1 MSKREKS
8 EEMKLFIVEDEF
20 KIREELKI
28 LLESEGYQVEALS
41 SFQNIVQDII
51 QQDYDLLLLDIN
63 LPNENGFVI
72 CKEVKKHK
80 QTPIIFV
87 TSRNTEEDELNSI
100 LSGGDD
106 FVTKPYNKYILLAKI
121 RRALKLHDPT
131 RYKELV
137 VHDVVLDLHFSV
149 VKYHDQEVEL
159 TRNEFRIL
167 YYLFLNAGQVLSKEK
182 LIEYLWNDQYYLD
195 ETILL
200 VNINRLRKKL
210 EDIGLVDFVQTKRGV
225 GYFV

>member
-1 MSKREKS
+1 
-8 EEMKLFIVEDEF
+8 MKLLIVEDDF

-28 LLESEGYQVEALS
+28 LLESEGYQVEAIDF
-41 SFQNIVQDII
+41 FQNIIQDII
-51 QQDYDLLLLDIN
+51 GKEYDLLLLDIN
-63 LPNENGFVI
+63 LPNENGFTI
-72 CKEVKKHK
+72 CKEIKKHK
-80 QTPIIFV
+80 QVPIIFV

-106 FVTKPYNKYILLAKI
+106 FVVKPYNKYILLEKI
-121 RRALKLHDPT
+121 RRALKLNDPT
-131 RYKELV
+131 RYKEIV
-137 VHDVVLDLHFSV
+137 VHDVLLDLHLSK
-149 VKYHDQEVEL
+149 VKYQEKEVEL

-167 YYLFLNAGQVLSKEK
+167 YYLFLNVGQVLSKEK
-182 LIEYLWNDQYYLD
+182 LIQYLWNDQYYLD

-210 EDIGLVDFVQTKRGV
+210 EDIGLNDFVKTKRGV

>member
-1 MSKREKS
+1 
-8 EEMKLFIVEDEF
+8 MKILIVEDDL

-28 LLESEGYQVEALS
+28 LLEREGYQVEVLS
-41 SFQNIVQDII
+41 SFLNTVEDIRCR
-51 QQDYDLLLLDIN
+51 DYDLLLLDIN
-63 LPNENGFVI
+63 LPDKNGFTI
-72 CKEVKKHK
+72 CKEIKKDK

-106 FVTKPYNKYILLAKI
+106 FVTKPYNKYILLEKI
-121 RRALKLHDPT
+121 GRALKLNDPT

-137 VHDVVLDLHFSV
+137 VHDVILDLHLSKI
-149 VKYHDQEVEL
+149 KYHDQEVEL

-167 YYLFLNAGQVLSKEK
+167 YYLFLNVGQVLSKEK
-182 LIEYLWNDQYYLD
+182 LIEYLWNDAYYLD

-210 EDIGLVDFVQTKRGV
+210 EDIGLNDFVKTKRGV

>member
-1 MSKREKS
+1 
-8 EEMKLFIVEDEF
+8 MKILIVEDDL

-28 LLESEGYQVEALS
+28 LLERERYQVEVLS
-41 SFQNIVQDII
+41 SFLNTVEDIRCR
-51 QQDYDLLLLDIN
+51 DYDLLLLDIN
-63 LPNENGFVI
+63 LPDKNGFTI
-72 CKEVKKHK
+72 CKEIKKDK

-87 TSRNTEEDELNSI
+87 TSRNTEEDELYSI

-106 FVTKPYNKYILLAKI
+106 FVTKPYNKYILLEKI
-121 RRALKLHDPT
+121 RRALKLNDPT

-137 VHDVVLDLHFSV
+137 VHDVILDLHLSKI
-149 VKYHDQEVEL
+149 KYHDQEVEL

-167 YYLFLNAGQVLSKEK
+167 YYLFLNVGQVLSKEK
-182 LIEYLWNDQYYLD
+182 LIEYLWNDEYYLD

-210 EDIGLVDFVQTKRGV
+210 EDIGLKDFVKTKRGV
-225 GYFV
+225 GYFI

>member
-1 MSKREKS
+1 
-8 EEMKLFIVEDEF
+8 MKILIVEDDL

-28 LLESEGYQVEALS
+28 LLERERYQVEVLS
-41 SFQNIVQDII
+41 SFLNTVEDIRCR
-51 QQDYDLLLLDIN
+51 DYDLLLLDIN
-63 LPNENGFVI
+63 LPDKNGFTI
-72 CKEVKKHK
+72 CKEIKKDK

-106 FVTKPYNKYILLAKI
+106 FVTKPYNKYILLEKI
-121 RRALKLHDPT
+121 GRALKLNDPT

-137 VHDVVLDLHFSV
+137 VHDVILDLHLSKI
-149 VKYHDQEVEL
+149 KYHDQEVEL

-167 YYLFLNAGQVLSKEK
+167 YYLFLNVGQVLSKEK
-182 LIEYLWNDQYYLD
+182 LIEYLWNDKYYLD

-210 EDIGLVDFVQTKRGV
+210 EDIGLKDFVKTKRGV
-225 GYFV
+225 GYFI

>member
-1 MSKREKS
+1 
-8 EEMKLFIVEDEF
+8 MKILIVEDDL

-28 LLESEGYQVEALS
+28 LLEREGYQVEVLS
-41 SFQNIVQDII
+41 SFLNTVEDIRCR
-51 QQDYDLLLLDIN
+51 DYDLLLLDIN
-63 LPNENGFVI
+63 LPDKNGFTI
-72 CKEVKKHK
+72 CKEIKKDK

-106 FVTKPYNKYILLAKI
+106 FVTKPYNKYILLEKI
-121 RRALKLHDPT
+121 GRALKLNDPT

-137 VHDVVLDLHFSV
+137 VHDVILDLHLSKI
-149 VKYHDQEVEL
+149 KYHDQEVEL

-167 YYLFLNAGQVLSKEK
+167 YYLFLNVGQVLSKEN
-182 LIEYLWNDQYYLD
+182 LIEYLWNGAYYLD

-210 EDIGLVDFVQTKRGV
+210 EDMGLKDFVKTKRGV
-225 GYFV
+225 GYFI

>member
-1 MSKREKS
+1 
-8 EEMKLFIVEDEF
+8 MKLFIVEDEP

-28 LLESEGYQVEALS
+28 LLESEGYQIEALS
-41 SFQNIVQDII
+41 SFQQVVQDII
-51 QQDYDLLLLDIN
+51 KQEYDLLLLDIN
-63 LPNENGFVI
+63 LPNENGFMI
-72 CKEVKKHK
+72 CKEVKKHR

-106 FVTKPYNKYILLAKI
+106 FVTKPYNKYILLEKI
-121 RRALKLHDPT
+121 RRALKLNDPT

-137 VHDVVLDLHFSV
+137 VQDVVLDLPFST

-182 LIEYLWNDQYYLD
+182 LIEYLWNDAYYLD
-195 ETILL
+195 EAILL

-210 EDIGLVDFVQTKRGV
+210 EDIDLKDFVKTKRGV

>member
-1 MSKREKS
+1 
-8 EEMKLFIVEDEF
+8 MKILIVEDDL

-28 LLESEGYQVEALS
+28 LLEREGYQVEVLS
-41 SFQNIVQDII
+41 SFLNTVEDIRCR
-51 QQDYDLLLLDIN
+51 DYDLLLLDIN
-63 LPNENGFVI
+63 LPDKNGFTI
-72 CKEVKKHK
+72 CKEIKKDK

-106 FVTKPYNKYILLAKI
+106 FVTKPYNKYILLEKI
-121 RRALKLHDPT
+121 GRALKLNDPT

-137 VHDVVLDLHFSV
+137 VHDVILDLHLSKI
-149 VKYHDQEVEL
+149 KYHDQEVEL

-167 YYLFLNAGQVLSKEK
+167 YYLFLNVGQVLSKEK
-182 LIEYLWNDQYYLD
+182 LIEYLWNDAYYLD
-195 ETILL
+195 ETILH

-210 EDIGLVDFVQTKRGV
+210 EDMGLKVFVKTKRGV
-225 GYFV
+225 GYFI

>member
-1 MSKREKS
+1 
-8 EEMKLFIVEDEF
+8 MKIFIVEDEP

-41 SFQNIVQDII
+41 SFQNVVQDII
-51 QQDYDLLLLDIN
+51 KQEYDLLLLDIN
-63 LPNENGFVI
+63 LPNENGFMI
-72 CKEVKKHK
+72 CKELKKYK

-106 FVTKPYNKYILLAKI
+106 FVTKPYNKYILMEKI

-137 VHDVVLDLHFSV
+137 VHEVVFDLHFSV

-167 YYLFLNAGQVLSKEK
+167 YYLFLNPGIVLSKEK
-182 LIEYLWNDQYYLD
+182 LIEYLWNDEYYLD

-210 EDIGLVDFVQTKRGV
+210 DDIGLSDFVKTKRGV
-225 GYFV
+225 GYFI

>member
-1 MSKREKS
+1 MRI
-8 EEMKLFIVEDEF
+8 FIVEDDF

-41 SFQNIVQDII
+41 SFQNVIQDIVN
-51 QQDYDLLLLDIN
+51 QEYDLLLLDIN
-63 LPNENGFVI
+63 LPNENGFMI

-106 FVTKPYNKYILLAKI
+106 FVTKPYNKYILLEKI
-121 RRALKLHDPT
+121 RRALKLNDPT

-149 VKYHDQEVEL
+149 VKYQEKEVEL

-182 LIEYLWNDQYYLD
+182 LTQYLWNDAYYLD

-210 EDIGLVDFVQTKRGV
+210 EDIGLKDFVKTKRGV

>member
-1 MSKREKS
+1 
-8 EEMKLFIVEDEF
+8 MKILIVEDDL

-28 LLESEGYQVEALS
+28 LLEREGYQVEVLS
-41 SFQNIVQDII
+41 SFLNTVEDIRCR
-51 QQDYDLLLLDIN
+51 DYDLLLLDIN
-63 LPNENGFVI
+63 LPDKNEFTI
-72 CKEVKKHK
+72 CKEIKKDK

-106 FVTKPYNKYILLAKI
+106 FVTKPYNKYILLEKI
-121 RRALKLHDPT
+121 GRALKLNDPT

-137 VHDVVLDLHFSV
+137 VHDVILDLHLSKI
-149 VKYHDQEVEL
+149 KYHDQEVEL

-167 YYLFLNAGQVLSKEK
+167 YYLFLNVGQVLSKEK
-182 LIEYLWNDQYYLD
+182 LIEYLWNDEYYLD

-210 EDIGLVDFVQTKRGV
+210 EDMGLKDFVKTKRGV
-225 GYFV
+225 GYFI

>member
-1 MSKREKS
+1 
-8 EEMKLFIVEDEF
+8 MKILIIEDDF

-28 LLESEGYQVEALS
+28 LLESEGYQVEIID
-41 SFQNIVQDII
+41 SFQNIIQDII
-51 QQDYDLLLLDIN
+51 NQEYDLLLLDIN
-63 LPNENGFVI
+63 LPNENGFMI
-72 CKEVKKHK
+72 CKEVKKYK

-106 FVTKPYNKYILLAKI
+106 FVTKPYNKYILLEKI
-121 RRALKLHDPT
+121 RRALKLNDPT
-131 RYKELV
+131 RHKELV

-149 VKYHDQEVEL
+149 VKYQEKEVEL

-210 EDIGLVDFVQTKRGV
+210 EDIGLKDFVKTKRGV

>member
-1 MSKREKS
+1 
-8 EEMKLFIVEDEF
+8 MKILIVEDDL

-28 LLESEGYQVEALS
+28 LLEREGYQVEVLS
-41 SFQNIVQDII
+41 SFLNTVEDIRCR
-51 QQDYDLLLLDIN
+51 DYDLLLLDIN
-63 LPNENGFVI
+63 LPDKNGFTI
-72 CKEVKKHK
+72 CKEIKKDK

-87 TSRNTEEDELNSI
+87 TSRNTEEDELYSI

-106 FVTKPYNKYILLAKI
+106 FVTKPYNKYILLEKI
-121 RRALKLHDPT
+121 RRALKLNDPT

-137 VHDVVLDLHFSV
+137 VHDVILDLHLSKI
-149 VKYHDQEVEL
+149 KYHDQEVEL

-167 YYLFLNAGQVLSKEK
+167 YYLFLNVGQVLSKEK
-182 LIEYLWNDQYYLD
+182 LIEYLWNDAYYLD

-210 EDIGLVDFVQTKRGV
+210 EDIGLKDFVKTKRGV
-225 GYFV
+225 GYFI

>member
-1 MSKREKS
+1 
-8 EEMKLFIVEDEF
+8 MKIFIVEDEP

-41 SFQNIVQDII
+41 SFQNVVQDITK
-51 QQDYDLLLLDIN
+51 QEYDLLLLDIN
-63 LPNENGFVI
+63 LPNENGFMI
-72 CKEVKKHK
+72 CKEVKKYK

-106 FVTKPYNKYILLAKI
+106 FVTKPYNKYILLEKI

-137 VHDVVLDLHFSV
+137 VHEVVLDLHFSV

>member
-1 MSKREKS
+1 
-8 EEMKLFIVEDEF
+8 MKILIIEDDF

-28 LLESEGYQVEALS
+28 LLESEGYQVEIID
-41 SFQNIVQDII
+41 SFQNIIQDII
-51 QQDYDLLLLDIN
+51 NQEYALLLLDIN
-63 LPNENGFVI
+63 LPNENGFMI
-72 CKEVKKHK
+72 CKEVKKYK

-106 FVTKPYNKYILLAKI
+106 FVTKPYNKYILLEKI
-121 RRALKLHDPT
+121 RRALKLNDPT
-131 RYKELV
+131 RHKELV

-149 VKYHDQEVEL
+149 VKYQEKEVEL

-210 EDIGLVDFVQTKRGV
+210 EDIGLKDFVKTKRGV

>member
-1 MSKREKS
+1 
-8 EEMKLFIVEDEF
+8 MKILIVEDDL

-28 LLESEGYQVEALS
+28 LLEREGYQVEVLS
-41 SFQNIVQDII
+41 SFLNTVEDIRCR
-51 QQDYDLLLLDIN
+51 DYDLLLLDIN
-63 LPNENGFVI
+63 LPDKNGFMI
-72 CKEVKKHK
+72 CKEIKKDK

-106 FVTKPYNKYILLAKI
+106 FVTKPYNKYILLEKI
-121 RRALKLHDPT
+121 GRALKLNDPT

-137 VHDVVLDLHFSV
+137 VHDVILDLHLSKI
-149 VKYHDQEVEL
+149 KYHDQEVEL

-167 YYLFLNAGQVLSKEK
+167 YYLFLNVGQVLSKEK
-182 LIEYLWNDQYYLD
+182 LIEYLWNDAYYLD

-210 EDIGLVDFVQTKRGV
+210 EDMGLKDFVKTKRGV
-225 GYFV
+225 GYFI

>member
-1 MSKREKS
+1 
-8 EEMKLFIVEDEF
+8 MKILIVEDDL

-28 LLESEGYQVEALS
+28 LLEREGYQVEVLS
-41 SFQNIVQDII
+41 SFLNTVEDIRCR
-51 QQDYDLLLLDIN
+51 DYDLLLDIN
-63 LPNENGFVI
+63 LPDKNGFTI
-72 CKEVKKHK
+72 CKEIKKDK

-100 LSGGDD
+100 LFGGDD
-106 FVTKPYNKYILLAKI
+106 FVTKPYNKYILLEKI
-121 RRALKLHDPT
+121 GRALKLNDPT

-137 VHDVVLDLHFSV
+137 VHDVILDLHLSKI
-149 VKYHDQEVEL
+149 KYHDQEVEL

-167 YYLFLNAGQVLSKEK
+167 YYLFLNVGQVLSKEK
-182 LIEYLWNDQYYLD
+182 LIEYLWNDEYYLD

-210 EDIGLVDFVQTKRGV
+210 EDIGLKDFVKTKRGV
-225 GYFV
+225 GYFI

>member
-1 MSKREKS
+1 
-8 EEMKLFIVEDEF
+8 MKILIVEDDL

-28 LLESEGYQVEALS
+28 LLEREGYQVEVLS
-41 SFQNIVQDII
+41 SFLNTVEDIRCR
-51 QQDYDLLLLDIN
+51 DYDLLLLDIN
-63 LPNENGFVI
+63 LPDKNGFTI
-72 CKEVKKHK
+72 CKEIKKDK

-100 LSGGDD
+100 RSGGDD
-106 FVTKPYNKYILLAKI
+106 FVTKPYNKYILLEKI
-121 RRALKLHDPT
+121 GRALKLNDPT

-137 VHDVVLDLHFSV
+137 VHDVILDLHLSKI
-149 VKYHDQEVEL
+149 KYHDQEVEL

-167 YYLFLNAGQVLSKEK
+167 YYLFLNVGQVLSKEK
-182 LIEYLWNDQYYLD
+182 LIEYLWNDAYYLD

-210 EDIGLVDFVQTKRGV
+210 EDMGLKDFVKTKRGV
-225 GYFV
+225 GYFI

>member
-1 MSKREKS
+1 
-8 EEMKLFIVEDEF
+8 MKLLIVEDDF

-28 LLESEGYQVEALS
+28 LLESEGYQVEVIA
-41 SFQNIVQDII
+41 SFQNIIQDII
-51 QQDYDLLLLDIN
+51 GKEYDLLLLDIN
-63 LPNENGFVI
+63 LPNENGFMI
-72 CKEVKKHK
+72 CKEIKKHR

-106 FVTKPYNKYILLAKI
+106 FVTKPYNKYILMEKI

>member
-1 MSKREKS
+1 
-8 EEMKLFIVEDEF
+8 MKLFIVEDEP

-41 SFQNIVQDII
+41 SFQNVVQDII
-51 QQDYDLLLLDIN
+51 KQEYDLLLLDIN
-63 LPNENGFVI
+63 LPNENGFMI
-72 CKEVKKHK
+72 CKEVKKHRK
-80 QTPIIFV
+80 TPIIFV

-106 FVTKPYNKYILLAKI
+106 FVTKPYNKYILLEKI
-121 RRALKLHDPT
+121 RRALKLNDPT

-137 VHDVVLDLHFSV
+137 VHDVVLDLPFST

-182 LIEYLWNDQYYLD
+182 LIEYLWNDAYYLD

-210 EDIGLVDFVQTKRGV
+210 EDIGLKDFVKTKRGV

>member
-1 MSKREKS
+1 
-8 EEMKLFIVEDEF
+8 MKIFIVEDEP

-41 SFQNIVQDII
+41 SFQNVVQDII
-51 QQDYDLLLLDIN
+51 KQEYDLLLLDIN
-63 LPNENGFVI
+63 LPNENGFMI
-72 CKEVKKHK
+72 CKEVKKYK

-100 LSGGDD
+100 LSGRND
-106 FVTKPYNKYILLAKI
+106 FVTKPYNKYILLEKI

-137 VHDVVLDLHFSV
+137 VRDVVLDLHFSV

-182 LIEYLWNDQYYLD
+182 LTQYLWNDQYYLD

>member
-1 MSKREKS
+1 
-8 EEMKLFIVEDEF
+8 MKLLIVEDDF

-28 LLESEGYQVEALS
+28 LLESEGYQVEAIA
-41 SFQNIVQDII
+41 SFQNIIQDII
-51 QQDYDLLLLDIN
+51 GKEYDLLLLDIN
-63 LPNENGFVI
+63 LPNENGFTI
-72 CKEVKKHK
+72 CKEIKKHK
-80 QTPIIFV
+80 QAPIIFV

-106 FVTKPYNKYILLAKI
+106 FVVKPYNKYILLEKI
-121 RRALKLHDPT
+121 RRALKLNDPT
-131 RYKELV
+131 RYKEIV
-137 VHDVVLDLHFSV
+137 VHDVLLDLHLSK
-149 VKYHDQEVEL
+149 VKYQEKEVEL

-167 YYLFLNAGQVLSKEK
+167 YYLFLHVGQVLSKEK
-182 LIEYLWNDQYYLD
+182 LIQYLWNDQYYLD

-210 EDIGLVDFVQTKRGV
+210 EDIGLNDFVKTKRGV

>member
-1 MSKREKS
+1 
-8 EEMKLFIVEDEF
+8 MKLLIVEDDF

-28 LLESEGYQVEALS
+28 LLESEGYQVEAIDF
-41 SFQNIVQDII
+41 FQNIIQDII
-51 QQDYDLLLLDIN
+51 GKEYDLVLLDIN
-63 LPNENGFVI
+63 LPNENGFTI
-72 CKEVKKHK
+72 CKEIKKYK
-80 QTPIIFV
+80 QAPIIFV

-106 FVTKPYNKYILLAKI
+106 FVVKPYNKYILLEKI
-121 RRALKLHDPT
+121 RRALKLNDPT
-131 RYKELV
+131 RYKEIV
-137 VHDVVLDLHFSV
+137 VHDVLLDLHLSK
-149 VKYHDQEVEL
+149 VKYQEKEVEL

-167 YYLFLNAGQVLSKEK
+167 YYLFLNVGQVLSKEK
-182 LIEYLWNDQYYLD
+182 LIQYLWNDQYYLD

-210 EDIGLVDFVQTKRGV
+210 EDIGLNDFVKTKRGV

>member
-1 MSKREKS
+1 
-8 EEMKLFIVEDEF
+8 MKILIVEDDL

-28 LLESEGYQVEALS
+28 LLERERYQVEVLS
-41 SFQNIVQDII
+41 SFLNTVEDIRCR
-51 QQDYDLLLLDIN
+51 DYDLLLLDIN
-63 LPNENGFVI
+63 LPDKNGFTI
-72 CKEVKKHK
+72 CKEIKKDK

-106 FVTKPYNKYILLAKI
+106 FVTKPYNKYILLEKI
-121 RRALKLHDPT
+121 GRALKLNDPT

-137 VHDVVLDLHFSV
+137 VHDVILDLHLSKI
-149 VKYHDQEVEL
+149 KYHDQEVEL

-167 YYLFLNAGQVLSKEK
+167 YYLFLNVGQVLSKEK
-182 LIEYLWNDQYYLD
+182 LIEYLWNDAYYLD

-210 EDIGLVDFVQTKRGV
+210 EDMGLKDFVKTKRGV
-225 GYFV
+225 GYFI

>member
-1 MSKREKS
+1 
-8 EEMKLFIVEDEF
+8 MKIFIVEDEP

-41 SFQNIVQDII
+41 SFQNVVQDITK
-51 QQDYDLLLLDIN
+51 QEYDLLLLDIN
-63 LPNENGFVI
+63 LPNENGFMI
-72 CKEVKKHK
+72 CKEVKKYK

-106 FVTKPYNKYILLAKI
+106 FVTKPYNKYILLEKI

>member
-1 MSKREKS
+1 
-8 EEMKLFIVEDEF
+8 MKILIIEDDF

-28 LLESEGYQVEALS
+28 LLESEGYQVEVID
-41 SFQNIVQDII
+41 SFQNIIQDII
-51 QQDYDLLLLDIN
+51 NQEYDLLLLDIN
-63 LPNENGFVI
+63 LPNENGFMI
-72 CKEVKKHK
+72 CKEVKKQK

-106 FVTKPYNKYILLAKI
+106 FVTKPYNKYILLEKI
-121 RRALKLHDPT
+121 RRALKLNDPT
-131 RYKELV
+131 RYKELI
-137 VHDVVLDLHFSV
+137 VHDVGLDLHFSV
-149 VKYHDQEVEL
+149 VKYHDKEVEL

-167 YYLFLNAGQVLSKEK
+167 YYLFLNVGQILSKEK

-210 EDIGLVDFVQTKRGV
+210 EDIGLDNFVKTKRGV
-225 GYFV
+225 GYYV